1 MSTPDNQDGQIRPFA
16 AVLQDIG
23 SGKLTARLAAQLAEL
38 GAAVTATGKKGTIT
52 LKIEVA
58 PPKKHA
64 TDGALIVSG
73 ASVAKIPEG
82 DDVAPA
88 SIFFADPSGNLTRDD
103 PRQQQL
109 PLIGLPGQKA
119 ATA

>member
-1 MSTPDNQDGQIRPFA
+1 VSTKDDDGQIRPFA

-23 SGKLTARLAAQLAEL
+23 SGKLAARLATQLAEL
-38 GAAVTATGKKGTIT
+38 GAAVSETGKKGSIT

-58 PPKKHA
+58 PPKKHSM
-64 TDGALIVSG
+64 DGALIVSG
-73 ASVAKIPEG
+73 VSVAKIPEG
-82 DDVAPA
+82 DDAAPA
-88 SIFFADPSGNLTRDD
+88 SIFFADGSGNLTRDD